1 MAARTFMLSLV
12 LLFPCFGYAQNL
24 KPLQTYIIESSP
36 DAGRLSYVM
45 ARCAGL
51 YMNMAIISEDSRPD
65 LGKKYNE
72 ASLAASY
79 KFIEMSEL
87 ANKEK
92 NPNYVT
98 PKNITE
104 KAIGRIQ
111 AISKNYMKI
120 IEESYTTSGSYLANP
135 VIRSDLEV
143 CQNLVR

>member
-1 MAARTFMLSLV
+1 MATKTLVLSLA
-12 LLFPCFGYAQNL
+12 LLFPCFGYAQSL
-24 KPLQTYIIESSP
+24 KPLQTYITESSP

-79 KFIEMSEL
+79 KFIEITEL
-87 ANKEK
+87 AKKEK

-98 PKNITE
+98 PQNITE

-120 IEESYTTSGSYLANP
+120 IEESYTTSGSYLTNP
-135 VIRSDLEV
+135 IIRSDLEV